1 MPQSTDQMT
10 ELINTI
16 DPTKLGDA
24 WGLSKMAVR
33 ARLTGK
39 RALTVREICE
49 VSKLLGA
56 RTSDLL
62 G

>member
-1 MPQSTDQMT
+1 MHT
-10 ELINTI
+10 LINSI

-24 WGLSKMAVR
+24 WNLSRDAVK

-39 RALTVREICE
+39 RALTVREIGE
-49 VSKLLGA
+49 AATLLGI

-62 G
+62 AGS